1 MHTLTSRIRSIW
13 CCSQNGAFNHRTKML
28 RHLQGW
34 TVTYLP
40 LAMRDP
46 VLKFKPGFL
55 EDTLPSLPGQ
65 VPPSSELTCYLTHP
79 FISAISKPLVFSL
92 PKSQHFGKL
101 FSWQG
106 WKWWMYETQRFTC
119 DREWEIMSSTTESR
133 LDPDHK
139 DWHQK
144 TQLRVF
150 KVWDTD
156 MWTHFAFSTCP

>member
-1 MHTLTSRIRSIW
+1 MEHLTIAPKCSGTYSDGQWHTSILQW
-13 CCSQNGAFNHRTKML
+13 EIQCSNS
-28 RHLQGW
+28 
-34 TVTYLP
+34 
-40 LAMRDP
+40 
-46 VLKFKPGFL
+46 KPSFL

-65 VPPSSELTCYLTHP
+65 VPPSSELTCYLMHS

-101 FSWQG
+101 LSWQG
-106 WKWWMYETQRFTC
+106 WKWWMYKTQGFTC
-119 DREWEIMSSTTESR
+119 DGEWEIMSSMTESR
-133 LDPDHK
+133 LGYDNK